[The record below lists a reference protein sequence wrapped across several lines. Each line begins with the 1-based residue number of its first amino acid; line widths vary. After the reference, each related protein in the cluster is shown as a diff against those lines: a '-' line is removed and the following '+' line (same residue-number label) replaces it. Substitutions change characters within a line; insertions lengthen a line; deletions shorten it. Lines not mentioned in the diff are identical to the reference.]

1 VSDDKKDERFMRDV
15 VAAATHAE
23 ILASRVQA
31 PGEASEFMPPRSPEA
46 RGGRANARD
55 GARLAAAAREVLMN
69 LEAARLRLSSYV
81 VQGDPQALEEDRRLE
96 RRIREVASWLRS
108 IERGEEQER

>member
-1 VSDDKKDERFMRDV
+1 
-15 VAAATHAE
+15 
-23 ILASRVQA
+23 
-31 PGEASEFMPPRSPEA
+31 
-46 RGGRANARD
+46 
-55 GARLAAAAREVLMN
+55 MN

>member
-1 VSDDKKDERFMRDV
+1 VSGDKKDERFMRDV
-15 VAAATHAE
+15 VAAPTHAE

-31 PGEASEFMPPRSPEA
+31 PGEAHEFMPPRAPEG
-46 RGGRANARD
+46 RGGWANAGD
-55 GARLAAAAREVLMN
+55 EARLAAAARKVLMN
-69 LEAARLRLSSYV
+69 LEAARLRLARYV
-81 VQGDPQALEEDRRLE
+81 VQGDPQALEKDRRLE